1 MILPAVGLQPRVYF
15 QGTDD
20 KLWGVNSDG
29 TSQQWIGNARTAS
42 APFVLAFTLLP
53 DQIFFQ
59 SIDNKLWVM
68 TSDGRGNA
76 IRDNTTASTPFAC

>member
-1 MILPAVGLQPRVYF
+1 
-15 QGTDD
+15 
-20 KLWGVNSDG
+20 
-29 TSQQWIGNARTAS
+29 
-42 APFVLAFTLLP
+42 VLAFTLLP

-76 IRDNTTASTPFAC
+76 IRDSKTASTPFAF